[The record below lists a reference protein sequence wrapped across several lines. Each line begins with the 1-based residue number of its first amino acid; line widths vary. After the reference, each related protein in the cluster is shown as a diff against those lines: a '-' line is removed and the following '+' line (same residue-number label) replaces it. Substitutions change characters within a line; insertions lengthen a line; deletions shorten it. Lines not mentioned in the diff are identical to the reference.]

1 MIGLHMA
8 TSQNGVCLAVRRE
21 GIQGR
26 ESFGLGLDNHC
37 CFLQISFLRQEWLCV
52 TALVVLELAL

>member
-37 CFLQISFLRQEWLCV
+37 CFLQISFLRQSGSV
-52 TALVVLELAL
+52 